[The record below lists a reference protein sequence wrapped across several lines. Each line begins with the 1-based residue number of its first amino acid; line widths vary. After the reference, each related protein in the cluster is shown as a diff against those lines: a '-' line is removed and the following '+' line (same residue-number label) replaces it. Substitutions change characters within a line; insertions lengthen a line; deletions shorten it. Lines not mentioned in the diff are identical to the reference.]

1 MRQVYF
7 LYNMHEET
15 TLNGHKVFHDKF
27 VVCLGEIIMFNYI
40 FTCSLIKLSGSGEEV
55 LVHKNHIADNENDAI
70 EMAKQKNKEIMDNL
84 KIELSKCL
92 SQINW
97 LSKEL
102 SDET

>member
-1 MRQVYF
+1 MNNVHFVYSVT
-7 LYNMHEET
+7 EDT
-15 TLNGHKVFHDKF
+15 ILNGYIVIHRKF
-27 VVCLGEIIMFNYI
+27 VAECGEVAAYGLLYARIRRLV
-40 FTCSLIKLSGSGEEV
+40 TGECV
-55 LVHKNHIADNENDAI
+55 DVHRRHIANTENDAI

-92 SQINW
+92 SKINW